1 MRILMLGGAGAMASG
16 TVRDL
21 ISDRQDQV
29 TEVIVADHRF
39 EPARALVESL
49 GNPRLRAVAVD
60 VADSLALAAL
70 LAQCDLCVNAVPTFA
85 GKQMAIFEACRLA
98 GKTYVDYGGMGV
110 FTVEQKKHHAAW
122 VGAGVTA
129 VLGLGADPG
138 ISNMVC
144 KAVAERLDGID
155 RINLFWV
162 AKNFGAPSPV
172 LVPPYSLA
180 TLLAEYANPS
190 QQFLDGSLR
199 LVPPRSGQEV
209 LMLPPPWGRTEF
221 MFTQHSE
228 PLTVPF
234 SDGIREKGIQE
245 FTWKLHLPEHE
256 HRAWLALCSA
266 GFDDFDEPIAVGDA
280 MVKPVDLLEALIRRN
295 IDRRGHAIP
304 RLEIHELHLALGEG
318 VAGGRPVRVN
328 CAVIG
333 APHPSYEGYNDPAT
347 SMGLAIGVQLLLRGG
362 VKPGV
367 WAPEECFETA
377 PFFAELERRHFRV
390 EEDIP
395 LTRLQPD
402 GLGQTVEEPPVPMR

>member
-49 GNPRLRAVAVD
+49 GDPRLRAVAVD
-60 VADSLALAAL
+60 VAESQSLAAL

-98 GKTYVDYGGMGV
+98 GRTYVDYGGMGV
-110 FTVEQKKHHAAW
+110 FTVAQKKHHAAW

-162 AKNFGAPSPV
+162 AKNFGPPSPV

-190 QQFLDGSLR
+190 QQFLEGALR
-199 LVPPRSGQEV
+199 QVPPRSGQEV

-234 SDGIREKGIQE
+234 SEGIREKGIQE

-266 GFDDFDEPIAVGDA
+266 GFDDFDEPLDVGGA
-280 MVKPVDLLEALIRRN
+280 TVKPVAVLEALIRRN
-295 IDRRGHAIP
+295 IERRGHAIP
-304 RLEIHELHLALGEG
+304 RAEIHELHLAIGEG
-318 VAGGRPVRVN
+318 VAGGRPARVN

-333 APHPSYEGYNDPAT
+333 APHPAYDGYNDPAT
-347 SMGLAIGVQLLLRGG
+347 SMGLAIGVKLLLRGG
-362 VKPGV
+362 AKPGV

-377 PFFAELERRHFRV
+377 PFFAELARRHFRV
-390 EEDIP
+390 EQDIP
-395 LTRLQPD
+395 LNRLQPD
-402 GLGQTVEEPPVPMR
+402 SLGHTVEEPPVPMR

>member
-49 GNPRLRAVAVD
+49 GDPRLRAVAVD

-110 FTVEQKKHHAAW
+110 FTVAQKKHHAAW
-122 VGAGVTA
+122 VGSGVTA

-190 QQFLDGSLR
+190 QQFLDGALR

-266 GFDDFDEPIAVGDA
+266 GFEDFDEPIAVSGTT
-280 MVKPVDLLEALIRRN
+280 VKPVEMLEALIRRN
-295 IDRRGHAIP
+295 IERRGHAIP
-304 RLEIHELHLALGEG
+304 RTEIHELHLAIGDG
-318 VAGGRPVRVN
+318 MAGGRATTVN

-333 APHPSYEGYNDPAT
+333 GPHPSHEGYNDPAT

-362 VKPGV
+362 AKPGV

-390 EEDIP
+390 EQDIP
-395 LTRLQPD
+395 LDRLQPD
-402 GLGQTVEEPPVPMR
+402 GLGQSVEEPPVPMP